1 MVALADVF
9 RRKASACG
17 LQEPRRSSST
27 TACNLVSD
35 EERSDSIGTTCLIDP
50 LTPLLCTVR
59 RGPTDAP
66 QQMDCELSR
75 PRAPTTILVITRR
88 STMTGMPATC
98 ARRPTP
104 LIHAE
109 RNAML
114 CWLPP
119 AGHTQSDW

>member
-9 RRKASACG
+9 RRRASACG

-66 QQMDCELSR
+66 QQMGAELSR
-75 PRAPTTILVITRR
+75 PRAPTTR
-88 STMTGMPATC
+88 MTK
-98 ARRPTP
+98 
-104 LIHAE
+104 
-109 RNAML
+109 
-114 CWLPP
+114 
-119 AGHTQSDW
+119 